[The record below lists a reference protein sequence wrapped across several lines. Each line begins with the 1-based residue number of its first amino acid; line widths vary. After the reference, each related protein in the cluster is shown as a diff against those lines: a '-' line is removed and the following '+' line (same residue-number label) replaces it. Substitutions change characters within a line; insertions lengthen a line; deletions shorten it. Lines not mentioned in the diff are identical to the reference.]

1 MINPLINPSYLVP
14 PIVASAASFV
24 LAAVVWYGSRERN
37 FSKQLFFGVL
47 LTTGVWGLALFAMR
61 ASPDVQRA
69 VLWDRVMPVAT
80 FATFVLFYHF
90 TLAYTGNRGQRGILN
105 TFYLILAVT
114 IAIAPTELLVE
125 RMRLEDYGYAP
136 VVGPVSYPL
145 LMGYVFLMIAGIYNL
160 VRRYR
165 VSRSYEER
173 NRLVYLIIAVP
184 FPLVGIFLD
193 ALSDLPPVFIW
204 ANLAFC
210 TICTVAIVKY
220 HLLDIR
226 LIVRKGFYYLLVSFI
241 VAVPYVTVVFVLT
254 QVLHTR
260 FEHWWQYVL
269 VIIPMAVALH
279 PLYVRGQRW
288 ADRVFYR
295 GRYDYLK
302 ELEQFSRKCQDI
314 TNFRELDSTFVK
326 LINGALHLRNTSLLL
341 AAEDGSGLVMASSVG
356 LDNPP
361 SRTILRGRSTLIR
374 WFQSH
379 EDTVSASDFDVVPEL
394 QSIARIEKNN
404 LARLKAELY
413 VPIKGRR
420 GELAGLLV
428 LGEKL
433 SQQPYFLDDKRLLF
447 TVSHQIS
454 VGLEN
459 SRLYRDAL
467 IARKNLEAWLNGMED
482 CVVIKSMDNRVEF
495 ANVAAVQNLGI
506 GIIESYPVVV
516 GQGAESSNSVTRPD
530 NSVDESVSRYTI
542 NVGDREFDV
551 VAAPLSNT
559 DGTVSTIGVFR
570 DVTERRR
577 AELEKKELERKAQLS
592 DRLASIGEMASGIA
606 HEINNPL
613 TGVIG
618 FSELMMTKDI
628 PEDIRKDLEVIHDG
642 SKRVAGIV
650 KGLLTFARQRRPER
664 TYTDINQIVA
674 DTLALRSY
682 ALETSNIRVDAVLD
696 PDLPRTM
703 ADAGQIQQV
712 FMNIIVNGEAEM
724 KKAHGKG
731 RFTVKTERI
740 ADTIRI
746 SFRDDGPGIAGENMD
761 KIFDPFFTTKPV
773 GEGTGLGLS
782 LCHGIIAEHQ
792 GRIYAESEPG
802 KGATFVVEL
811 PVVVEEREEANTPTG
826 GPVKVAG
833 ARILIVDDEP
843 TILEFLSRLLSSE
856 GHQVETVDN
865 SSGALEMIKGRRYSL
880 ILLDVKLP
888 DMGGIELYQRIKEI
902 APSLTRRVVII
913 TGDVAGPGT
922 SKFLKENKIPY
933 ITKPFDIKLLK
944 QELNRILSRG
954 RHARKD

>member
-1 MINPLINPSYLVP
+1 MMNPLVNPSYLLP
-14 PIVASAASFV
+14 PLIVFITALVLLGVILNKAKKSFARTIFCLLLASVSMGGFLIFGMRSSANVYQALPWDRASF
-24 LAAVVWYGSRERN
+24 G
-37 FSKQLFFGVL
+37 
-47 LTTGVWGLALFAMR
+47 TTYAIFA
-61 ASPDVQRA
+61 
-69 VLWDRVMPVAT
+69 
-80 FATFVLFYHF
+80 FFYHF
-90 TLAYTGNRGQRGILN
+90 TLSYTNNKGNRGILYFAYAMLVLAAILGPSN
-105 TFYLILAVT
+105 LI
-114 IAIAPTELLVE
+114 VE
-125 RMRLEDYGYAP
+125 RMTLEYYGYAP
-136 VVGPVSYPL
+136 VSGPVAL
-145 LMGYVFLMIAGIYNL
+145 VLAIIIVFLSVQGIINL
-160 VRRYR
+160 AKYHKAFL
-165 VSRSYEER
+165 SAEER
-173 NRLVYLIIAVP
+173 NRSLYLIIATII
-184 FPLVGIFLD
+184 LIVG
-193 ALSDLPPVFIW
+193 ALIDGFSPLPPVAIW
-204 ANLAFC
+204 SGLTFC
-210 TICTVAIVKY
+210 IICTVAIVKY

-226 LIVRKGFYYLLVSFI
+226 LVIRKGVYYLLVSFM

-269 VIIPMAVALH
+269 IIIPMAVALH
-279 PLYVRGQRW
+279 PLYVRGQQW

-314 TNFRELDSTFVK
+314 TNFRELSGTFVK

-341 AAEDGSGLVMASSVG
+341 AAEDGGGLVIASSVG
-356 LDNPP
+356 LDNPQ
-361 SRTILRGRSTLIR
+361 SGTIVRGRSILVR

-379 EDTVSASDFDVVPEL
+379 DETISARDFDVVPEL
-394 QSIARIEKNN
+394 QSIARAEKHN
-404 LARLKAELY
+404 LARLKPELY

-420 GELAGLLV
+420 GELTGLLV

-433 SQQPYFLDDKRLLF
+433 SQQPYFLDDNLLLS
-447 TVSHQIS
+447 TVSRQVS

-467 IARKNLEAWLNGMED
+467 IARKNLETWLNGMDD
-482 CVVIKSMDNRVEF
+482 CVIIKSMDNIVEF
-495 ANVAAVQNLGI
+495 ANMAAVKNLGA
-506 GIIESYPVVV
+506 GIIESFPAVI
-516 GQGAESSNSVTRPD
+516 GKGAEPSNSVTRPD
-530 NSVDESVSRYTI
+530 NYADESVSRYAI

-551 VAAPLSNT
+551 VAAPLSNN

-628 PEDIRKDLEVIHDG
+628 PGDIRKDLEVIHDG

-650 KGLLTFARQRRPER
+650 KGLLTFARQRKPER

-682 ALETSNIRVDAVLD
+682 ALETSNIMVDAVLD

-703 ADAGQIQQV
+703 ADAGQLQQV

-731 RFTVKTERI
+731 NFTVKTERI
-740 ADTIRI
+740 ADIIRI
-746 SFRDDGPGIAGENMD
+746 SFRDDGPGIARENMD

-792 GRIYAESEPG
+792 GRIYAESEPV

-811 PVVVEEREEANTPTG
+811 PVVVEEREEADTPTG
-826 GPVKVAG
+826 EPVKVAG

-843 TILEFLSRLLSSE
+843 TILEFLSRLLASE

-865 SSGALEMIKGRRYSL
+865 SSDALEMIKGRRYSI

-913 TGDVAGPGT
+913 TGDVAGAGT

-944 QELNRILSRG
+944 QELNRILSGG